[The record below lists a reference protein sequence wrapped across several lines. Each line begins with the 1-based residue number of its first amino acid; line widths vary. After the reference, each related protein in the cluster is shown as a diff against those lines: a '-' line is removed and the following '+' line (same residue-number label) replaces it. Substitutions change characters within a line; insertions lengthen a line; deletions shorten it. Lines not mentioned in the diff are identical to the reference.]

1 MDIPFKVLGK
11 TWKLRILS
19 KKRYHKKHGKDSLA
33 ISVLY
38 KRRIDIPAKKI
49 SLETMV
55 HELVHAYLHE
65 MCYKSTHDITTDDL
79 EEIFAE
85 LMAKR
90 GTELLKLAA
99 NLMTM
104 LDKIRT
110 ENIFKKGLDK
120 PKKV

>member
-49 SLETMV
+49 
-55 HELVHAYLHE
+55 
-65 MCYKSTHDITTDDL
+65 
-79 EEIFAE
+79 FAE

-90 GTELLKLAA
+90 GTELLKLAD